1 MRLVGLVCVAAA
13 AAALAGSATADPI
26 PIPPLPPPPVTVPPL
41 PVPVPPPPPP
51 PAAPVPVPT
60 VPPAP
65 APVPSA
71 PTPAPVQTATSSLS
85 QTAGSALGATSSG
98 SAAAGSSAMTGSSP
112 GAGQSSSGGGDGSA
126 SASSSPAAT
135 RAVRVDHF
143 HSSRPWIGTTGPKGR
158 RTTTLTFVVQQPGRV
173 IFTVNQVSPAC
184 VGMGHF
190 SVAVHS
196 GLNRVR
202 FAGVLHGQ
210 RLGPGTYRISIRTAA
225 GQVIRRVILVVVD
238 GAAPSRDEL
247 QALRASNT
255 CHGAPTS
262 GSASTTSSSIAGGAT
277 AAPLGPQKLPQPHTA
292 AAGLAPA
299 RGPNLHSGVLASSV
313 EKTAR
318 AIAPVLVALLALSI
332 LLLGLASLPREAV
345 PGARVHDALARHRVE
360 LVTFGAAALVAVA
373 LAFFLT

>member
-1 MRLVGLVCVAAA
+1 MRLVGLVPVAAA
-13 AAALAGSATADPI
+13 AAVLAGSAAADPI

-51 PAAPVPVPT
+51 PAAPVPVPAA
-60 VPPAP
+60 PPVP
-65 APVPSA
+65 APVPS
-71 PTPAPVQTATSSLS
+71 APVQTATSSLS
-85 QTAGSALGATSSG
+85 QTTGSALGATSSG
-98 SAAAGSSAMTGSSP
+98 SVAAGSSAVTGSSP
-112 GAGQSSSGGGDGSA
+112 AAGPSSGGGSGSA
-126 SASSSPAAT
+126 SPSPAAA
-135 RAVRVDHF
+135 RGARVDHF
-143 HSSRPWIGTTGPKGR
+143 HSSRTWIGTTGPKGR
-158 RTTTLTFVVQQPGRV
+158 RTTTLTFVVQRPGRV
-173 IFTVNQVSPAC
+173 IVTVNQVSPAC

-190 SVAVHS
+190 NVATHS

-202 FAGVLHGQ
+202 FAGVVHGR

-225 GQVIRRVILVVVD
+225 GQVIRRVTLVVVD

-255 CHGAPTS
+255 CHGVAAT
-262 GSASTTSSSIAGGAT
+262 GSASTTSGSIAGASTGT
-277 AAPLGPQKLPQPHTA
+277 PLGPQKLPQPQTA

-318 AIAPVLVALLALSI
+318 ALAPVLVALLALSI
-332 LLLGLASLPREAV
+332 VLLGMASLPREAV
-345 PGARVHDALARHRVE
+345 PGPRMHDALARHRLE
-360 LVTFGAAALVAVA
+360 LVTLGATALVAVA